1 MRLIADTHTHTIA
14 STHAYGTVIEMAR
27 GAAEKG
33 LPVLGMT
40 DHAPSMP
47 DSPDL
52 WHFGNLHQLPPV
64 IEGVRVLRG
73 CELNLMDCTGK
84 VDLDEHFLQKMEWV
98 VCSMHPEVIAP
109 GSVEENTEAVLNLL
123 KNPYVDVFG
132 HPGANCYRF
141 DYERVV
147 PLFKD
152 SGKYIEF
159 NASSVTFREGAAE
172 NMFIIAKLCKE
183 HRVEVIV
190 NTDAHSP
197 FRVGEF
203 EKATDI
209 LAAADFP
216 EELIVNADLG
226 RFEKA
231 LANRRV
237 PVSL

>member
-1 MRLIADTHTHTIA
+1 MQLIADTHTHTLA

-27 GAAEKG
+27 GAAAKE
-33 LPVLGMT
+33 LPIMGMT
-40 DHAPSMP
+40 DHAPAMP
-47 DSPDL
+47 DAPDL

-73 CELNLMDCTGK
+73 VELNLMDSAGK

-98 VCSMHPEVIAP
+98 VCSMHPEVMAP
-109 GSVEENTEAVLNLL
+109 GSVEENTQAVLNLL

-141 DYERVV
+141 DYEAVIPR
-147 PLFKD
+147 FKD

-159 NASSVTFREGAAE
+159 NAASVTFREGAAE
-172 NMFIIAKLCKE
+172 NMLTVANLCKK

-197 FRVGEF
+197 VRVGEF
-203 EKATDI
+203 GTALDI
-209 LAAADFP
+209 LRAADFP
-216 EELIVNADLG
+216 AELVVNADLA

-231 LANRRV
+231 LHSRRV

>member
-84 VDLDEHFLQKMEWV
+84 VDLDEHFLQL
-98 VCSMHPEVIAP
+98 SLIHILFSP
-109 GSVEENTEAVLNLL
+109 G
-123 KNPYVDVFG
+123 
-132 HPGANCYRF
+132 R
-141 DYERVV
+141 
-147 PLFKD
+147 
-152 SGKYIEF
+152 
-159 NASSVTFREGAAE
+159 
-172 NMFIIAKLCKE
+172 
-183 HRVEVIV
+183 
-190 NTDAHSP
+190 
-197 FRVGEF
+197 GE
-203 EKATDI
+203 
-209 LAAADFP
+209 
-216 EELIVNADLG
+216 
-226 RFEKA
+226 
-231 LANRRV
+231 RRV
-237 PVSL
+237 WSRCLFALLHR